1 MVADIIGTAFFL
13 FPGTG
18 LFTAGA
24 WKLDETDV
32 SLPMMKSG
40 K

>member
-1 MVADIIGTAFFL
+1 L
-13 FPGTG
+13 LPGLG

-24 WKLDETDV
+24 WKLDETDANLAMV
-32 SLPMMKSG
+32 KSE